1 MKTTASPRRSSARTT
16 KTSGNGNGNGNG
28 RASTSSV
35 IHEVSPA
42 VTAWLAKPK
51 QNLINGKWVSAA
63 SGKTFDVFN
72 PADASVLAR
81 AAAGDKE
88 DICWCLLGYA
98 ALSRARGQADRAA
111 TLLGAAAAL
120 LAQMGAAFKPFE
132 RMIHD
137 DTVTATRLSMGDR
150 AFEVARAR
158 GAQMALDDAAELAV
172 AG

>member
-1 MKTTASPRRSSARTT
+1 
-16 KTSGNGNGNGNG
+16 
-28 RASTSSV
+28 
-35 IHEVSPA
+35 
-42 VTAWLAKPK
+42 
-51 QNLINGKWVSAA
+51 
-63 SGKTFDVFN
+63 
-72 PADASVLAR
+72 
-81 AAAGDKE
+81 
-88 DICWCLLGYA
+88 
-98 ALSRARGQADRAA
+98 LSRARGQADRAA